1 MPAHPNNS
9 KYHLSMMTQL
19 ERAKRKNRAFVVS
32 YTDTVSD
39 DGGTTNLHLSN
50 PSENNRSLHVHT
62 MNITSTFAGFYTV
75 YDTFTADPSGGTALS
90 PQTLLVDSSDTD
102 AQTIM
107 AANKNVT
114 HNGDDYHSTEVFTS
128 GGRRSRT
135 GSAVDAEH
143 PIVEPG
149 REIVIEVTNTSN
161 QAGDASI
168 FVTFCECPEVYSNS
182 L

>member
-1 MPAHPNNS
+1 MTAHPNNES
-9 KYHLSMMTQL
+9 YHLNLMTQL
-19 ERAKRKNRAFVVS
+19 EQAKRRNRAFIVS
-32 YTDTVSD
+32 FTDTVSD
-39 DGGTTNLHLSN
+39 EGGTTNLHLSN
-50 PSENNRSLHVHT
+50 PTENKRSLHVHT

-75 YDTFTADPSGGTALS
+75 FDAFTSGPSGGTALT
-90 PQTLLVDSSDTD
+90 PQTLLVDSGDAD

-114 HNGDDYHSTEVFTS
+114 HSGDDYHSTEVFTA
-128 GGRRSRT
+128 GGLFSRI

-149 REIVIEVTNTSN
+149 REIVIEATNTSN
-161 QAGDASI
+161 QDGDASI
-168 FVTFCECPEVYSNS
+168 FVTFCECPEVYSEF